1 MRRGALLAALFLG
14 ALALRPQLV
23 GIGPLIPAIQLDLK
37 TSHAVAGLLGTIP
50 VLCMGVFAPPAAFLS
65 RRLGSRHALAAAL
78 ALVGVFG
85 IARAFV
91 PGAALLI
98 LLTVPVGIGM
108 GLGNA
113 LMPVAVK
120 ERFADRP
127 VFATGVYAAGINV
140 GATVSSASAV
150 PLEHALGDWRDPLL
164 VFSGVTV
171 GLFVLWL
178 VLTRIERGG
187 HVAAS
192 APRPLALPWR
202 SSLGWRLVG
211 AFFFMSATYY
221 GLNAWLPDVYV
232 ERGWSEGKAGALLA
246 VLNGTQIVAG
256 LAVAWLADRMWSR
269 RAWMAG
275 CSGLGFVSM
284 LGVVLLPGGGF
295 LWAFLLGATIGPLF
309 SLTMALPLD
318 IGHGPA
324 EVAAYTGLMLGAG
337 YSLSAM
343 SPFVLGAIR
352 DASTGYNVVLWVLVG
367 LTAALFTVDRSLTS
381 ARLLAGRHGSM

>member
-1 MRRGALLAALFLG
+1 
-14 ALALRPQLV
+14 
-23 GIGPLIPAIQLDLK
+23 
-37 TSHAVAGLLGTIP
+37 
-50 VLCMGVFAPPAAFLS
+50 MGVFAPPAAFLS

-78 ALVGVFG
+78 ALIAVFG
-85 IARAFV
+85 IARALA
-91 PGAALLI
+91 PGVALLI
-98 LLTVPVGIGM
+98 LLTIPVGVGM

-150 PLEHALGDWRDPLL
+150 PLAHALGDWRDPVL
-164 VFSGVTV
+164 VFSAVTA

-178 VLTRIERGG
+178 VLTRVERGG
-187 HVAAS
+187 HVAGS
-192 APRPLALPWR
+192 VPRPLALPWR
-202 SSLGWRLVG
+202 SALGWRLVG

-269 RAWMAG
+269 RAWMTG
-275 CSGLGFVSM
+275 CSGLGFLSM

-337 YSLSAM
+337 YSLSAI
-343 SPFVLGAIR
+343 SPFALGAIR
-352 DASTGYNVVLWVLVG
+352 DASSGYGVVLWVLVG

>member
-1 MRRGALLAALFLG
+1 M
-14 ALALRPQLV
+14 
-23 GIGPLIPAIQLDLK
+23 
-37 TSHAVAGLLGTIP
+37 GL
-50 VLCMGVFAPPAAFLS
+50 FAPPAAFLS

-78 ALVGVFG
+78 ALIGVFG
-85 IARAFV
+85 IARALV

-98 LLTVPVGIGM
+98 LLTIPVGIGM

-113 LMPVAVK
+113 LLPVGVK

-164 VFSGVTV
+164 VFSAVTL

-178 VLTRIERGG
+178 VLTRVERGN
-187 HVAAS
+187 VAAS

-202 SSLGWRLVG
+202 SSLGWRLVA

-232 ERGWSEGKAGALLA
+232 ERGWSEGEAGALLA
-246 VLNGTQIVAG
+246 VLNGTQIAAG

-269 RAWMAG
+269 RTLDG
-275 CSGLGFVSM
+275 GLRRARLPVDARRRAAPRRGLP
-284 LGVVLLPGGGF
+284 LGVPARRHDRPALLADDGAAARHRARPGRGGR
-295 LWAFLLGATIGPLF
+295 LHRP
-309 SLTMALPLD
+309 D
-318 IGHGPA
+318 
-324 EVAAYTGLMLGAG
+324 AG
-337 YSLSAM
+337 
-343 SPFVLGAIR
+343 R
-352 DASTGYNVVLWVLVG
+352 
-367 LTAALFTVDRSLTS
+367 
-381 ARLLAGRHGSM
+381 RLLALGDVAVRARRDPRREQRLSTSCSGCSSA